1 MYNVIHVNLNNMLKF
16 KFYYSKWGGWGG
28 NNLNFFLLYF
38 SFFWLNLQ
46 KKNSNL
52 IKQEEFFCFLI
63 FFSKRKFEI
72 YFENCFQLGNIKPLF
87 NCQFI
92 QKFVAC
98 VVK

>member
-46 KKNSNL
+46 KKKFKFDKARG
-52 IKQEEFFCFLI
+52 IFL
-63 FFSKRKFEI
+63 FLDF
-72 YFENCFQLGNIKPLF
+72 LF
-87 NCQFI
+87 
-92 QKFVAC
+92 
-98 VVK
+98 